1 MIYRA
6 LEVIQIFLA
15 GGRANGR
22 TDEGVP
28 RGPRGPKNLN
38 HPLQVR
44 TRSKWSVVYLISI
57 KNMTFRRQNMLRSGI
72 PGLWNGHETVEQD
85 QWILKRSALLSF
97 STILS
102 PNSWK
107 NNRPVFCSL
116 ATVASLLSCW
126 VRVQDNCT
134 DMWHSWEGGTDI
146 RHQNTAPIYGT
157 NYMQHSFW

>member
-1 MIYRA
+1 MVAPCLTCSRFFCEHHVFDLFNVFDMFEIFMKNVMVLWHVFDVLYVFYLFYVFCPSVQSKFPPIVQMSA
-6 LEVIQIFLA
+6 IQCI
-15 GGRANGR
+15 
-22 TDEGVP
+22 
-28 RGPRGPKNLN
+28 GPL
-38 HPLQVR
+38 
-44 TRSKWSVVYLISI
+44 
-57 KNMTFRRQNMLRSGI
+57 
-72 PGLWNGHETVEQD
+72 